1 MLNRQMLEKLELMCI
16 RSEVL
21 GVDVIRGFAKLCDLA
36 AISKADI
43 YDAKTNP
50 TGTQRDLSPK
60 HAREAYLYVRQ
71 ESTGYWPEIFLC
83 ARNVDV
89 IDIKPIKDG
98 PKGTVTVS
106 IDTLKIRKSENI
118 EISRVD
124 GNHRLH
130 FAGGEFDGYP
140 PVEKL
145 VSFSIALGLAL
156 EDEMRI
162 FRDINNNQRRMNT
175 SHLANID
182 VRLAGR
188 DTLKFRNPKLYIA
201 NRLSE
206 EADSPFC
213 GIVYDG
219 GKKDVTKII
228 PLKSLQSGLEYLF
241 SQPTRLS
248 AIDDVDLQ
256 FTIISNYF
264 KALKLWE
271 PICWQNPKE
280 YLMLRG
286 AGFWGVCFLGAE
298 IIDRG
303 LRRGVYKPEDLL
315 SVLETGKRWDWTN
328 KGDFSGF
335 SGRGGA
341 IKIRDKIVSEIS
353 DEESVSLRALMKQIS
368 DEI

>member
-1 MLNRQMLEKLELMCI
+1 MSPPDKSSKLTLSCI
-16 RSEVL
+16 RETVL
-21 GVDVIRGFAKLCDLA
+21 GVDVIRGYARLCDLSM
-36 AISKADI
+36 ISKADV

-60 HAREAYLYVRQ
+60 HARDAYLYVRQ
-71 ESTGYWPEIFLC
+71 EEKAYWPEIFLC
-83 ARNVDV
+83 ARDSSVIRFVEVQSDQTNLVNAI
-89 IDIKPIKDG
+89 IDIEKVKNSLN
-98 PKGTVTVS
+98 V
-106 IDTLKIRKSENI
+106 L
-118 EISRVD
+118 ISRVD

-130 FAGGEFDGYP
+130 FASGDFDGYP
-140 PVEKL
+140 AVEKL
-145 VSFSIALGLAL
+145 VSFSIALGLTL

-175 SHLANID
+175 SHLANIN
-182 VRLAGR
+182 VRLTGEEA
-188 DTLKFRNPKLYIA
+188 LKFRNPKLYIA
-201 NRLSE
+201 NKLSE
-206 EADSPFC
+206 DSESPFFDL
-213 GIVYDG
+213 VYDG
-219 GKKDVTKII
+219 GKKDVAKII
-228 PLKSLQSGLEYLF
+228 PLKSLQSGLEYMF

-256 FTIISNYF
+256 YTIISNYF
-264 KALKLWE
+264 QALRLWE
-271 PICWQNPKE
+271 ANCWSSPKD

-303 LRRGVYKPEDLL
+303 LRRGLYKPKDLL
-315 SVLETGKRWDWTN
+315 AILMSGRRWDWSN

-341 IKIRDKIVSEIS
+341 IKIRDRIVSEIA

-368 DEI
+368 DEL

>member
-1 MLNRQMLEKLELMCI
+1 MSDVKVPEKIELNCI
-16 RSEVL
+16 RSMVL

-36 AISKADI
+36 AISRADV

-71 ESTGYWPEIFLC
+71 ESIGYWPEIFLC
-83 ARNVDV
+83 ARNGEVVEIQPISGGSEGDVKVTVDV
-89 IDIKPIKDG
+89 RRIKNSSA
-98 PKGTVTVS
+98 V
-106 IDTLKIRKSENI
+106 

-145 VSFSIALGLAL
+145 VSFSIAIGLTL

-182 VRLAGR
+182 VRLAGQ

-206 EADSPFC
+206 DHESPFY
-213 GIVYDG
+213 GLVYDG
-219 GKKDVTKII
+219 GKKDVAKIV

-271 PICWQNPKE
+271 SNCWLNPKE
-280 YLMLRG
+280 HLMLRG

-315 SVLETGKRWDWTN
+315 GVLESGKRWDWTN